1 MNFFRLIIILLLGM
15 FCSLVKAEM
24 SDAGNQ
30 LRKNIDTA
38 WMLCNQNP
46 DSAMIVTDNAL
57 QKAIALNALD
67 EKAELLRLK
76 GLIYFYKV
84 DYVKA
89 LNYFIKSRDLYRD
102 IKNKS
107 GEASALSNISL
118 VYQKQGLKQ
127 KAFEMEVKALDM
139 RKEIG
144 DKSSIAASLNNLAV
158 AYQNLGEIR
167 KALDL
172 YKEAVSVLIN
182 INQEKDLELYYNNI
196 GHMYMLLDKPDSAI
210 TYFNTSLEIGR
221 RMNDKQ
227 MVCNSLVYIGEYFF
241 AKQDYPKAIDY
252 FKQGLKMAKEI
263 GIVYEIEDASK
274 KLQKA
279 YAENKNYKDAY
290 ATLLLSKAMADSAN
304 NLKTMQKIT
313 EIETSLAYEK
323 ELELQK
329 LEQDKLLLQDQIT
342 LHKHKQIRNIAL
354 VVVLG
359 SLIWVFFLFRSYK
372 REQKLNHELRA
383 QKDKIAKQKE
393 EIEEQRNRIEELNK
407 TKDMFFALIA
417 HDLKNPLIAISN
429 MVEIMKLDFHSFE
442 KEKLKEF
449 VSTIH
454 KSTRRAYELL
464 ENLLNWAVM
473 QTGALKNTPVRFNLI
488 DSIIKNIEL
497 LTDSSN
503 QKGLKVKLTDN
514 GGSCI
519 AYADKEMIVTVIRNL
534 LNNAIKFSNEN
545 GVIHFSLSRETDHWK
560 VSISDNGIG
569 ISSHDLGKLFDLRH
583 NNKDIGTSKEKG
595 TGLGLVLCKDFV
607 ELNGGKIW
615 VESEINKGST
625 FSFTVP
631 AAT

>member
-24 SDAGNQ
+24 SDTGSQ
-30 LRKNIDTA
+30 LRKKIDTA

-102 IKNKS
+102 IENKS

-210 TYFNTSLEIGR
+210 TYFNTSLEIGK

-227 MVCNSLVYIGEYFF
+227 MICNSLVYIGEYFF

-342 LHKHKQIRNIAL
+342 LHKHKQIRNLAL

-372 REQKLNHELRA
+372 REQKFNHELRA

-442 KEKLKEF
+442 KDKLKEF

-569 ISSHDLGKLFDLRH
+569 ISSHDQGKLFDLRH

-625 FSFTVP
+625 FFFTVP